1 MLHMMTKAREVR
13 VEHVGARCLVFVAYT
28 PTRDALIPL
37 NDRVSRGKGARAW
50 EDRSDQLQNIREKKI
65 K

>member
-1 MLHMMTKAREVR
+1 MLHLMTKAREVR

-50 EDRSDQLQNIREKKI
+50 DRSDQLQNIREKKI